1 VTGCEEQPFKTSNV
15 DVASCKI
22 NNSYRLIPQ
31 IPAGIERV
39 SGTETTLHSIPKK
52 KIADKRCLGRK

>member
-1 VTGCEEQPFKTSNV
+1 MTGCEEQPFKTSNV

-39 SGTETTLHSIPKK
+39 SGTETTLHSIPDIGK
-52 KIADKRCLGRK
+52 